1 MAKSNTGYLGVSEP
15 ISLSGP
21 TEKDVVQTA
30 EVEKFLADAG
40 LYESQEEAVSR
51 EEVLGKLDQTVK
63 TWIKKAT
70 RVSGYGDQFVHEAN
84 AKIFT
89 FGSYRLGVH
98 GPGADIDT
106 LCVGP
111 RHATRNDYFFR
122 CLHDMLAEM
131 PEVSELHP
139 VPDAHVPVLGFK
151 LCGVS
156 IDLLYANLAHV
167 VIPDDLDLSQ
177 DSILHNVDEQA
188 VRSLNGCRV
197 TDQILRL
204 VPNIPSFRTTL
215 RFMRYWGKRRGV
227 YSNVMG
233 FLGGI
238 NWAILVARI
247 CQLYPNASPSM
258 LISRFFRV
266 YSQWKWPNPV
276 TLCHIEEGP
285 LGLPVWDPRRNFRD
299 RGHQMPIITP
309 AYPCMNSSY
318 NVSTSTRYVMIQEF
332 TRGYE
337 ICQAIDENRATWD
350 DLFEPYPFFELY
362 KNYLEVGITAR
373 SEDDLR
379 NWKGWVE
386 SRLRTLVLK
395 FERYTHEML
404 LAHPHPRDFSDG
416 SRPLHSFYFMGL
428 WRKQTA
434 QPQEAEQFDI
444 RGIVNEFKSAVLAY
458 AHRREGMDIEV
469 SHVKRKDIPLF
480 VFPGGVRPPRSS
492 RTAARSSR
500 TVSRNVVTADGQ
512 VGNPLGAESWSD
524 PQSALDHSGG
534 YQSTLLVP
542 SVSSKE
548 TPSILNGHSNLHAES
563 VEHEHPGHL
572 LGSTSTPGNI
582 AVLDVVTQPNSMP
595 STSSNGAPT
604 NGLDICLNNSL
615 HREAEGI
622 PANNP
627 VNFSPAVVDEL
638 DELASYQAKPDNK
651 YVLPVHGSS
660 LEGCS
665 GRTLEQTCNL
675 SSHDNNNHLK
685 RKAEEE
691 LEPLELAGPPVG
703 ATRAS
708 TSTVQRKPLRLRLST
723 VPQPKQAE

>member
-1 MAKSNTGYLGVSEP
+1 MHII
-15 ISLSGP
+15 IS
-21 TEKDVVQTA
+21 
-30 EVEKFLADAG
+30 
-40 LYESQEEAVSR
+40 
-51 EEVLGKLDQTVK
+51 VLWSMNVKL
-63 TWIKKAT
+63 
-70 RVSGYGDQFVHEAN
+70 
-84 AKIFT
+84 
-89 FGSYRLGVH
+89 
-98 GPGADIDT
+98 
-106 LCVGP
+106 
-111 RHATRNDYFFR
+111 
-122 CLHDMLAEM
+122 
-131 PEVSELHP
+131 
-139 VPDAHVPVLGFK
+139 
-151 LCGVS
+151 
-156 IDLLYANLAHV
+156 
-167 VIPDDLDLSQ
+167 
-177 DSILHNVDEQA
+177 
-188 VRSLNGCRV
+188 
-197 TDQILRL
+197 ILRFFFH
-204 VPNIPSFRTTL
+204 VQ
-215 RFMRYWGKRRGV
+215 
-227 YSNVMG
+227 VMG

-318 NVSTSTRYVMIQEF
+318 NVSTSTRYVMVQEF

-373 SEDDLR
+373 NEDDLR

-444 RGIVNEFKSAVLAY
+444 RGIVNEFKNAVLAY

-492 RTAARSSR
+492 RTVARSSR

-512 VGNPLGAESWSD
+512 VGNQLGAESWSD

-534 YQSTLLVP
+534 YQSTSLLVP

-548 TPSILNGHSNLHAES
+548 TQSILNGHSNLHTES
-563 VEHEHPGHL
+563 LEHEHPGHF
-572 LGSTSTPGNI
+572 LGSTSAPANI

-604 NGLDICLNNSL
+604 NGLDICFNSL
-615 HREAEGI
+615 HREAERI

-638 DELASYQAKPDNK
+638 DELASYQAKPDDK
-651 YVLPVHGSS
+651 HVLPVHGTS

-665 GRTLEQTCNL
+665 GRTVGQTCNL
-675 SSHDNNNHLK
+675 SSHGNNHLK

-703 ATRAS
+703 ATCAS

>member
-1 MAKSNTGYLGVSEP
+1 MAKSNPGYLGVSEP
-15 ISLSGP
+15 ISLGGP

-70 RVSGYGDQFVHEAN
+70 RVSGYGEQFVQEAN

-318 NVSTSTRYVMIQEF
+318 NVSTSTRYVMVQEF

-373 SEDDLR
+373 NEDDLR

-492 RTAARSSR
+492 RTVARSSR
-500 TVSRNVVTADGQ
+500 TVSRNAVTADGQ
-512 VGNPLGAESWSD
+512 VGNPSGAESWSD

-548 TPSILNGHSNLHAES
+548 TQSILNGHSNLHTES
-563 VEHEHPGHL
+563 LEHELPGHF
-572 LGSTSTPGNI
+572 LGSTSAPGNI

-604 NGLDICLNNSL
+604 NGLDICFNSL

-651 YVLPVHGSS
+651 HVPPVHESS
-660 LEGCS
+660 LERCS
-665 GRTLEQTCNL
+665 GRTVGQTCNL
-675 SSHDNNNHLK
+675 SSHGNNHLK

-691 LEPLELAGPPVG
+691 LEPLELAGPPVA

-708 TSTVQRKPLRLRLST
+708 TSTVQRKPLRLIKAKVTFHWKYGLS
-723 VPQPKQAE
+723 

>member
-1 MAKSNTGYLGVSEP
+1 MAKSNPGYLGVSEP
-15 ISLSGP
+15 ISLGGP

-70 RVSGYGDQFVHEAN
+70 RVSGYGEQFVQEAN

-373 SEDDLR
+373 NEDDLR

-416 SRPLHSFYFMGL
+416 SRPRHSFYFMGL

-444 RGIVNEFKSAVLAY
+444 RGIVNEFKNAVLAY

-469 SHVKRKDIPLF
+469 SHVKRKDIPVF

-492 RTAARSSR
+492 RTVARSSR

-512 VGNPLGAESWSD
+512 VGNQLGTESWSD

-534 YQSTLLVP
+534 YQSTSLLVP

-548 TPSILNGHSNLHAES
+548 TQSILNGHPNLHTES
-563 VEHEHPGHL
+563 LEHEHPGHL
-572 LGSTSTPGNI
+572 LGSTSAPGNI

-604 NGLDICLNNSL
+604 NGLDMCFSSL
-615 HREAEGI
+615 HREAERI

-651 YVLPVHGSS
+651 HVLPVHGSS

-665 GRTLEQTCNL
+665 GRTVGQTCNL
-675 SSHDNNNHLK
+675 SSHGNNHLK